1 MALFT
6 STTHATYIPEQWA
19 DESRVAF
26 ENALVLVKLSK
37 HIEHDKKTKGDV
49 IHIPDVSN
57 VTAADLSDEA
67 DTDDIAGMTPPT
79 EGEFTLTINKKKHV
93 SFYIP
98 KYLGANFVKYELR
111 APYTK
116 KIGYGLAKVMD
127 SDLFALWSGFTK
139 KVGTTADGLEG
150 NISDNLILAVLE
162 HHDTNDV
169 PDEGRVLVLPARQKS
184 KLLAID
190 KFVRADAVGPGAV
203 KIEQARFGEIYSYTV
218 YFTNNCPTKAAA
230 TAPATTVDSLVG
242 YGMAR
247 DALAIAIPQD
257 ISIDY
262 VYIPQKKKWFLSGD
276 CLYGVA
282 MFRDI
287 SGCVAFTK
295 ATG

>member
-6 STTHATYIPEQWA
+6 ATTHATWIPEQWA
-19 DESRVAF
+19 DESRVAY
-26 ENALVLVKLSK
+26 EYNLVLGKLCK
-37 HIEHDKKTKGDV
+37 HVTHDKKIKGDI

-57 VTAADLSDEA
+57 VDAADLSDEV
-67 DTDDIAGMTPPT
+67 DTNDIAGMTPPT

-98 KYLGANFVKYELR
+98 KYLGANLVKYEIR

-116 KIGYGLAKVMD
+116 KIGYALAKIMD
-127 SDLFALWSGFTK
+127 TDLFALWSGFTSM
-139 KVGTTADGLEG
+139 VGTTADGLQG
-150 NISDNLILAVLE
+150 NISDNLLLAVVE
-162 HHDTNDV
+162 KHDTSDV
-169 PDEGRVLVLPARQKS
+169 PEDGRVLVLPARQKA

-190 KFVRADAVGPGAV
+190 KFVRADAVGPNAV
-203 KIEQARFGEIYSYTV
+203 KIEKAKFGDIYSYTV
-218 YFTNNCPTKAAA
+218 YFTNNSPTKLAA

-242 YGMAR
+242 FGMDQ

-257 ISIDY
+257 IEIDY

-287 SGCVAFTK
+287 SGVVVLTK
-295 ATG
+295 KTG